1 MSNFS
6 DFINEYPY
14 ADYHNLNLDWVIKI
28 TKAVQAETARL
39 SEEFSKIEIM
49 TEDYIQSMINTSI
62 ASNNIEVYR
71 RINDLKTETYASMEQ
86 CKADITAAYTAYVN
100 QQINLLKIYVDSQDA
115 SFDNLAKSYADTAL
129 SRANQYTDE
138 HVLDYTLMI
147 NPITGEYEDVREVVD
162 DIVKYF
168 HTEGSLTAAEYDALD
183 LTASGYDAYD
193 LTAYDYDFNGK
204 TLLV

>member
-1 MSNFS
+1 MS

-14 ADYHNLNLDWVIKI
+14 ANYHNLNLDWIIKI
-28 TKAVQAETARL
+28 TKAVEAETARL
-39 SEEFSKIEIM
+39 SEEFAQIEIM
-49 TEDYIQSMINTSI
+49 TEDYIQNMINTSI
-62 ASNNIEVYR
+62 ASNNIEVYQ
-71 RINDLKTETYASMEQ
+71 RINDLKTEVYASMEQ

-115 SFDNLAKSYADTAL
+115 SFDALARSYADTAL
-129 SRANQYTDE
+129 TRANEYTDE

-147 NPITGEYEDVREVVD
+147 NPITGEYEDVRDVVD

-168 HTEGSLTAAEYDALD
+168 HSNESLTAAEYDALD
-183 LTASGYDAYD
+183 LTASAYDAYD

>member
-1 MSNFS
+1 MS

-14 ADYHNLNLDWVIKI
+14 ANYHNLNLDWIIKI
-28 TKAVQAETARL
+28 TKAVEAETARL
-39 SEEFSKIEIM
+39 SEEFAKIEIM
-49 TEDYIQSMINTSI
+49 SKDYIETMIDTAI
-62 ASNNIEVYR
+62 ASNNIDIYR
-71 RINDLKTETYASMEQ
+71 RINDLKTEMNASMEQ
-86 CKADITAAYTAYVN
+86 CKTDITNAYTAYVN

-115 SFDNLAKSYADTAL
+115 SFDTLARSYADTAL
-129 SRANQYTDE
+129 TMANQYTDE
-138 HVLDYTLMI
+138 HILDYNRMI

-168 HTEGSLTAAEYDALD
+168 HSEHTLTAAEYDALN
-183 LTASGYDAYD
+183 LTAEGYDAYD

>member
-1 MSNFS
+1 MS

-14 ADYHNLNLDWVIKI
+14 ANYHNLNLDWIIKI
-28 TKAVQAETARL
+28 TKAVEAETARL
-39 SEEFSKIEIM
+39 SEEFAQIEIM
-49 TEDYIQSMINTSI
+49 SKDYIQAMIDTAI
-62 ASNNIEVYR
+62 ASNNIDIYR
-71 RINDLKTETYASMEQ
+71 RINDLKTEIDASMEQ
-86 CKADITAAYTAYVN
+86 CKTDITNAYTAYVN

-115 SFDNLAKSYADTAL
+115 SFDTLARSYADTAL
-129 SRANQYTDE
+129 TMANQYTDE
-138 HVLDYTLMI
+138 HILDYNMMI

-168 HTEGSLTAAEYDALD
+168 HSENALTAAEYDTLN
-183 LTASGYDAYD
+183 LTAEGYDAYD

>member
-1 MSNFS
+1 MS

-14 ADYHNLNLDWVIKI
+14 ANYHNLNLDWIIKI
-28 TKAVQAETARL
+28 TKAVEAETARL
-39 SEEFSKIEIM
+39 SEEFAQIEIM
-49 TEDYIQSMINTSI
+49 SKDYIQTMIDTAI
-62 ASNNIEVYR
+62 ASNNIDIYR
-71 RINDLKTETYASMEQ
+71 RINDLKAEMNASMEQ
-86 CKADITAAYTAYVN
+86 CKTDITNAYTAYVN

-115 SFDNLAKSYADTAL
+115 SFDTLARSYADTAL
-129 SRANQYTDE
+129 TMANQYTDE
-138 HVLDYTLMI
+138 HILDYNMMI

-168 HTEGSLTAAEYDALD
+168 HSENALTAAEYDALN
-183 LTASGYDAYD
+183 LTAEGYDTYD